1 MKDQQFQAFADERL
15 VGAIL
20 AGHRADRAL
29 RPDLA
34 DVGHPSYVLTVP
46 PARLVHTRPVDEI
59 TVHEAE
65 PVVVV
70 SDLVDSPDAGISR
83 PARHL

>member
-1 MKDQQFQAFADERL
+1 
-15 VGAIL
+15 
-20 AGHRADRAL
+20 
-29 RPDLA
+29 
-34 DVGHPSYVLTVP
+34 VGHPSPVLTVP

-83 PARHL
+83 AVEVVQVEQVEAPTSPLSLIETTPGSDHRTRSRGE